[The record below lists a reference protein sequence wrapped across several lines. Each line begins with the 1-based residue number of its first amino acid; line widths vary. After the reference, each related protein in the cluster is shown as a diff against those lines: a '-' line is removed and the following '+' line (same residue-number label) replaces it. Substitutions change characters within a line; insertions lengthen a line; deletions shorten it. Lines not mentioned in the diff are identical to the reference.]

1 MTAATPTSAHA
12 PWETRFASLPA
23 APVLRVRP
31 AAQRPSPVTVT
42 PIAIPVVGAPIPG
55 RHLVRAPW
63 AEPLSAFAGVIVETR
78 QVPDAWYRPRTAPER
93 VMDPPVPAA
102 LPVAAVP
109 AAPRPL
115 VAIPIVV
122 DRHTPALP
130 ARPVAAP
137 VRSVAAPALVA
148 VGAAPA
154 APSTIPVRV
163 VPVIVAPDPAPIR
176 APRPTPVLT
185 ALGTDATTVARTSAA
200 PFDPVVPSRTPS
212 MPAPARR
219 GFLGRAVAL
228 TVGLVVSLVAY
239 EAANRKGRR

>member
-1 MTAATPTSAHA
+1 VTAIAPPSAHA
-12 PWETRFASLPA
+12 PWETRSASLPA
-23 APVLRVRP
+23 APVLRVRRP
-31 AAQRPSPVTVT
+31 AARPSAVTVT

-93 VMDPPVPAA
+93 VMDPPVPAPR
-102 LPVAAVP
+102 LAAADP
-109 AAPRPL
+109 AAARPL

-122 DRHTPALP
+122 DRPTVAVP
-130 ARPVAAP
+130 ARPVAVP
-137 VRSVAAPALVA
+137 GLVA

-154 APSTIPVRV
+154 APVAASTIPVRV
-163 VPVIVAPDPAPIR
+163 VPVAVNPDPAPVR
-176 APRPTPVLT
+176 APRPIPVLT
-185 ALGTDATTVARTSAA
+185 ALGTDPTSVARTSAA
-200 PFDPVVPSRTPS
+200 PIDPVVPSPTPS

>member
-1 MTAATPTSAHA
+1 MTAATSTGAHA

-31 AAQRPSPVTVT
+31 AAIRPSAVTVT

-93 VMDPPVPAA
+93 VMDPPVPAPLPASA
-102 LPVAAVP
+102 LPAAT
-109 AAPRPL
+109 RPL

-122 DRHTPALP
+122 DRPTVAVP
-130 ARPVAAP
+130 ARPVA
-137 VRSVAAPALVA
+137 VPAMVA
-148 VGAAPA
+148 VGAAPV
-154 APSTIPVRV
+154 APNTIPVRV
-163 VPVIVAPDPAPIR
+163 IPVAVTPDPAPVR
-176 APRPTPVLT
+176 ASRPAPVLT
-185 ALGTDATTVARTSAA
+185 ALGSDARTVARTSAA
-200 PFDPVVPSRTPS
+200 PIDPVVPSRMPS

-228 TVGLVVSLVAY
+228 TVGLVVSLMAY

>member
-1 MTAATPTSAHA
+1 MPTSAHA

-31 AAQRPSPVTVT
+31 VAARPSSVPVT
-42 PIAIPVVGAPIPG
+42 PIVIPVVGSPIPG

-63 AEPLSAFAGVIVETR
+63 AEPLSAFAGVIVETQ

-102 LPVAAVP
+102 PVA

-115 VAIPIVV
+115 VAIPVV
-122 DRHTPALP
+122 AERPAPEKRAITAP
-130 ARPVAAP
+130 ARA
-137 VRSVAAPALVA
+137 
-148 VGAAPA
+148 
-154 APSTIPVRV
+154 STIPVRV
-163 VPVIVAPDPAPIR
+163 VPVAITLDPAPPR
-176 APRPTPVLT
+176 APRPAPVLT
-185 ALGTDATTVARTSAA
+185 ALGTDAATLARTSAA
-200 PFDPVVPSRTPS
+200 PIEPVVPSRVPS
-212 MPAPARR
+212 TPAPARR

-239 EAANRKGRR
+239 EAANRMGRR

>member
-1 MTAATPTSAHA
+1 MPTSSHA

-31 AAQRPSPVTVT
+31 AAARPAPVPVT
-42 PIAIPVVGAPIPG
+42 PIAIPVVGSPIPG

-93 VMDPPVPAA
+93 VMDRPVPA
-102 LPVAAVP
+102 PVP
-109 AAPRPL
+109 AMGSVAPAARPL
-115 VAIPIVV
+115 VAIPIG
-122 DRHTPALP
+122 AE
-130 ARPVAAP
+130 RPVATP
-137 VRSVAAPALVA
+137 APAI
-148 VGAAPA
+148 
-154 APSTIPVRV
+154 PSPVPNTIPVRV
-163 VPVIVAPDPAPIR
+163 VPVAIIPDVAPVR

-185 ALGTDATTVARTSAA
+185 ALGLDAASVARTSAA
-200 PFDPVVPSRTPS
+200 PIEPVVPSATPS
-212 MPAPARR
+212 VPAPARR